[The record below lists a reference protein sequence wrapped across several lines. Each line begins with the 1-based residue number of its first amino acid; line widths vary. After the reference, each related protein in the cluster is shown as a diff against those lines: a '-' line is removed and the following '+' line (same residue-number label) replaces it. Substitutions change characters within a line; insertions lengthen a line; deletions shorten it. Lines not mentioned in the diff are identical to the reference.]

1 MCCDTTNSRGLGI
14 YIGNSRIGPSFVSF
28 VSRSLIFALR
38 WVAVALIV
46 AVVKCL
52 KHPARHGTGPS
63 SLTWEI
69 SVKIVGELLEN
80 AFQSNSFPIECA
92 TKMSARP
99 LTGTLLNIDKLES
112 QLAPF
117 TSQRICP
124 FFLRGYN
131 YRIPVLFGRSRS
143 SALSLSLSLC
153 MSPPLPQCIQNES
166 LTLALSL
173 SLSLSLSLVSTSQSQ
188 S

>member
-143 SALSLSLSLC
+143 SLC
-153 MSPPLPQCIQNES
+153 LIIVSKFLGHRYSVHCMPLGSSGRFP
-166 LTLALSL
+166 
-173 SLSLSLSLVSTSQSQ
+173 
-188 S
+188 